1 MYPTQKA
8 KQIDCPRLLS
18 RLALFFFKKNRDLV
32 CLFLV
37 DMVLYKF
44 WLLPSIIRLKA
55 VGKGKC

>member
-18 RLALFFFKKNRDLV
+18 RLAFFFLNRDLV

-55 VGKGKC
+55 LGKGK